1 MANEYTRIA
10 DVIVP
15 EIVDPAVGFRI
26 NEKSALIS
34 SGAVFRDPSADAF
47 ASNNFGKV
55 FETAKYLH
63 IEDSES
69 NVGSDDPTV
78 SAESKKNKQI
88 SIRAVKHF
96 RNKIWGEMDL
106 TSAVSQPNP
115 NTVVAEQ
122 VGDYWAQE
130 YDNIGISSLVGL
142 WNDNVANNGGD
153 MVHDISID
161 TADPLTSANLISSEA
176 IIDAQS
182 TMGDNQHDLSIMIV
196 HSKVYAQLRKNNE
209 IDFVKPSEQGR
220 PIPMWGDAVL
230 FQSDRAPAIMGT
242 EKMQYVTILIGANSI
257 RWGEGTPKTPS
268 EIDRDA
274 KSGNGEGGESY
285 ITRRHFVL
293 TPANYSFAGGTV
305 AGQSPTRSEL
315 EDADNWSRGDVERK
329 DIKIAFL
336 ITNG

>member
-47 ASNNFGKV
+47 ASQNFGKV
-55 FETAKYLH
+55 FETSKYLH

-69 NVGSDDPTV
+69 NIGSDDPTV
-78 SAESKKNKQI
+78 KAESKKNKQI
-88 SIRAVKHF
+88 AIRAVKHF

-106 TSAVSQPNP
+106 TSAVSKPNP

-130 YDNIGISSLVGL
+130 YDNIGISSLVGV
-142 WNDNVANNGGD
+142 WKDNVANNGAD

-161 TADPLTSANLISSEA
+161 TVDPLTPANLISSEA

-196 HSKVYAQLRKNNE
+196 HSKVYSQMRKNNE
-209 IDFVKPSEQGR
+209 IDFVAPSEQGK
-220 PIPMWGDAVL
+220 PIPYFGDALLV
-230 FQSDRAPAIMGT
+230 QSDRAPAIMGT
-242 EKMQYVTILIGANSI
+242 NKMQYVSILIGANSI

-268 EIDRDA
+268 AIDRDESA
-274 KSGNGEGGESY
+274 GNGEGAETY
-285 ITRRHFVL
+285 VTRRHFVL
-293 TPANYSFAGGTV
+293 SPANYSFSGGNMAST
-305 AGQSPTRSEL
+305 SPTRAEL
-315 EDADNWSRGDVERK
+315 EDASNWTRGEVDRK

-336 ITNG
+336 VTNG